1 MQQNPYIFKFRKVY
15 NFMSSNQEPKLNNT
29 AKETKKQLAQDKTID
44 VFGKEKNSETTHNL
58 KVRS

>member
-1 MQQNPYIFKFRKVY
+1 
-15 NFMSSNQEPKLNNT
+15 MSSYQESKLNNT

-44 VFGKEKNSETTHNL
+44 VFVKEKNSETTHNL